1 MSPLLHSSHDWTSRR
16 LRAERMSGE
25 VSSCCA
31 SLSSLI
37 GLGEP
42 RGDPPDFANAAEVC
56 VVQKC
61 VSTSGV
67 HAHWHEHLFSPAPNR
82 LFR

>member
-16 LRAERMSGE
+16 LRAERMSGQ

-56 VVQKC
+56 
-61 VSTSGV
+61 S
-67 HAHWHEHLFSPAPNR
+67 AEMREHIWCACSLA
-82 LFR
+82 